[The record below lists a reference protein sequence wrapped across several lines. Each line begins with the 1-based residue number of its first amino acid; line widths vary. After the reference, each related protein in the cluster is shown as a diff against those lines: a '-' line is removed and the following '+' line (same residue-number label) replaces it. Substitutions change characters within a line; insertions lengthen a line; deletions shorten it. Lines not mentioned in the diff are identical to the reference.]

1 MFRQYVKRLRE
12 PSGRALE
19 CMLFFIVINLI
30 FTIIFDLNVYHTLT
44 QNLLHTVPVWL
55 QLLVLLITKMV
66 VDKLPSPLKYFAGIA
81 GIAGISIIPVLAHPE
96 SNTLFL
102 ILAAPILLSA
112 FSFEYKKIAFGY
124 ICSMITLI
132 VSYWYVDSIRSLQAQ
147 EMLMLIIY
155 HFFLTI
161 LMCSIVQ
168 YNRLLM
174 NHLEKSLKNNEQ
186 LMIQNVAMEYL
197 NKTDPL
203 TGLYNH
209 MTFQE
214 YLDKLIVHSE
224 DNPFRIHLALID
236 VDNFKCVNDIYGHRA
251 GDIVLKNVSTIIQK
265 HAGPNDFAARYG
277 GEEFAVIFT
286 EKKTAEVF
294 ATVESIRRE
303 ISAHTYERL
312 DNSAVTISTGIN
324 KYQQSKGKE
333 DFFQGADTALYTA
346 KRTGKNKT
354 VLHSDQELNM

>member
-1 MFRQYVKRLRE
+1 
-12 PSGRALE
+12 
-19 CMLFFIVINLI
+19 MLFFIVIDLV
-30 FTIIFDLNVYHTLT
+30 FTIIFDLNLHYNWT
-44 QNLLHTVPVWL
+44 QNLLLTVPVWM
-55 QLLVLLITKMV
+55 QLLVLLITKTV
-66 VDKLPSPLKYFAGIA
+66 VDNFPSPLKYFIGIA
-81 GIAGISIIPVLAHPE
+81 GTAIISIIPVLAHPE
-96 SNTLFL
+96 SSTLVL
-102 ILAAPILLSA
+102 TLVSPILLSA

-124 ICSMITLI
+124 VCSMITLI
-132 VSYWYVDSIRSLQAQ
+132 VSYGYVDSLQSLQARDLLL
-147 EMLMLIIY
+147 LMNF
-155 HFFLTI
+155 HFFLTL
-161 LMCSIVQ
+161 LMCIIVQ

-186 LMIQNVAMEYL
+186 LMIQNVMMEYL

-214 YLDKLIVHSE
+214 YLDKLIGHSE
-224 DNPFRIHLALID
+224 SNPFRIHLALID
-236 VDNFKCVNDIYGHRA
+236 VDDFKCVNDTYGHRA

-265 HAGPNDFAARYG
+265 HAGPNDFVARYG

-286 EKKTAEVF
+286 EKKTAAVF

-303 ISAHTYERL
+303 ISAHMYERL
-312 DNSAVTISTGIN
+312 NNSAVTISTGIN

-333 DFFQGADTALYTA
+333 NFFQGADTALYTA

-354 VLHSDQELNM
+354 VLHSD